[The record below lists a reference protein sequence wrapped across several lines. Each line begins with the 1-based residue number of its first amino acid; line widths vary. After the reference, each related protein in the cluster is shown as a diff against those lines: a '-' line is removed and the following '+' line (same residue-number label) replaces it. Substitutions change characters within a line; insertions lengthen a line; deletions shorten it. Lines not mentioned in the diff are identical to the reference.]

1 MVMSYWDRRQEARA
15 CLLAAREAIDAL
27 ERRLERYWEGATHD
41 TGHQTYRRLELERY
55 LGQTRD
61 EALREAAE
69 AVEHVTDAVRAWW
82 PNTGTDQEAP
92 HD

>member
-1 MVMSYWDRRQEARA
+1 MVTSYWDRRQEARA

-27 ERRLERYWEGATHD
+27 ERRLERYWEATTRD
-41 TGHQTYRRLELERY
+41 TGHQTYLRHEQERY

-69 AVEHVTDAVRAWW
+69 AVEHLTDAVRAWW
-82 PNTGTDQEAP
+82 PDETYRGLP